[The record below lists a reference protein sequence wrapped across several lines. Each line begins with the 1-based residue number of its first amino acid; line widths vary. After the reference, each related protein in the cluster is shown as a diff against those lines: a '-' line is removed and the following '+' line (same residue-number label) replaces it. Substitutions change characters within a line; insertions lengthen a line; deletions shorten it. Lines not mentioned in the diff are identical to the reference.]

1 MRNIFIFI
9 VLSGFALSG
18 FTQNRDSTIL
28 SRRNVVKFLPINVPF
43 QSSSLEYERMIN
55 AKNSWTLGIGLPNQ
69 RSLIGKYGIDA
80 NSDLKTADLGT
91 MHLRAAYRHYTGKR
105 KLPKGF
111 YLEPYLKYQHIK
123 GNGNIA
129 GVNDYDVA
137 YDGKSTV
144 NLTTFNFGCQMGLQ
158 FLIAK
163 RVTLDFYF
171 MGLEGGFLSGNIVT
185 TPTSNTGYDP
195 IVLAV
200 LKDEIESKIVD
211 LPSIVRDKISVTQ
224 TDNQINVKA
233 SGIPYPW
240 YRGGISIGIAF

>member
-1 MRNIFIFI
+1 MKKIFIFI
-9 VLSGFALSG
+9 FLCGFALSG
-18 FTQNRDSTIL
+18 FSQNQDSTVI

-43 QSSSLEYERMIN
+43 QSLSFEYERMIN
-55 AKNSWTLGIGLPNQ
+55 GKNSWTLGIGLPNQ
-69 RSLIGKYGIDA
+69 KSLIGKYGIDA
-80 NSDLKTADLGT
+80 GSDLKSVDLGT
-91 MHLRAAYRHYTGKR
+91 MHLRAAYRHYTGKK

-144 NLTTFNFGCQMGLQ
+144 SFNTFNFGCQMGLQ

-163 RVTLDFYF
+163 RVALDFYF
-171 MGLEGGFLSGNIVT
+171 MGLEGGFLNGNITT

-195 IVLAV
+195 VVLIV
-200 LKDEIESKIVD
+200 LKDEIEQKIAD
-211 LPSIVRDKISVTQ
+211 LPSFLRDKLSVSQ

-233 SGIPYPW
+233 SSIPYPW
-240 YRGGISIGIAF
+240 FRGGISIGIAF